1 MFYGMNAWFLATLVM
16 GALWW
21 VAIAAH
27 PSWMKLP
34 AEAGARAYV
43 AAWSRGGPVL
53 AVLTLFSVGLGFAA
67 AGSEPDM
74 KWAIGAG
81 FMLSAFVFTLVF
93 MAKPGH
99 ALRDAPADAH
109 AVLRTWGRLH
119 LIRCV
124 LASVGVFFFIWAAH

>member
-1 MFYGMNAWFLATLVM
+1 
-16 GALWW
+16 
-21 VAIAAH
+21 
-27 PSWMKLP
+27 
-34 AEAGARAYV
+34 
-43 AAWSRGGPVL
+43 
-53 AVLTLFSVGLGFAA
+53 
-67 AGSEPDM
+67 
-74 KWAIGAG
+74 
-81 FMLSAFVFTLVF
+81 MLSAFVFTLVF